1 MEPKQILTGISYYQ
15 YHFIAAL
22 TFGGYSVYHLMYGN
36 GYISFTLGV
45 AAILILVLIARNAL
59 QKETK
64 ILHEAILLVII
75 SAVYSAC
82 YFLGIRGISWLFP
95 LVVGVFFTYSNRNA
109 LFISALSVL
118 GGLGLATHLVDQ
130 TSVLRMIFPLAFTI
144 AFAYLYRIAIEKEQL
159 ALHKEANE
167 DYLTGIWNRRSFHSW
182 LQRTIPLHR
191 NSNEFLAIFYLD
203 IDNFKTINDTYGHEM
218 GDRILQEVTSRLLDS
233 IRSTDAVSRSE
244 NSKFARIAGDEFVI
258 AVANLE
264 FEQHAN
270 VIAERLLAS
279 VNAPL
284 EIDNVEFK
292 LSTSI
297 GVSLSQNGEVS
308 ADDILSEAD
317 AAMYRS
323 KETGKNRITYFN
335 DDIARHIAEKQT
347 IALGIEKAIKNE
359 EFVLNFMPI
368 FSIGDDQSR
377 SLAGAEVLISCHSD
391 SLAGFGPDQYIP
403 VAEEFGL
410 IKDIDLYVIE
420 KAFQTISG
428 VLDKLPSDFLLAIN
442 ISTKELHND
451 EFPRQVQEIALKN
464 QIPPGLVELEI
475 AETSL
480 VLKDEKSIEVL
491 NSIKAMGFNL
501 SIDDFGTGYTAFSQ
515 LQNYPVDTLKIDTSF
530 VWNISSEHSKQETM
544 VDVILSLAK
553 LYNVKIV
560 AEGVENQT
568 QLDYLTQAKCDYFQG
583 FYLSKPL
590 PWISFVND
598 FLKPSDQSQE
608 S

>member
-1 MEPKQILTGISYYQ
+1 MEAKQVLTGISYYQ
-15 YHFIAAL
+15 YHFVASLA
-22 TFGGYSVYHLMYGN
+22 FGGYSIYHLMYGN
-36 GYISFTLGV
+36 SYISATLAA
-45 AAILILVLIARNAL
+45 AAILILVLIARHAL
-59 QKETK
+59 GKETK
-64 ILHEAILLVII
+64 ILHEAILITII
-75 SAVYSAC
+75 AAVYSAC
-82 YFLGIRGISWLFP
+82 YFLGIRGIAWLFP
-95 LVVGVFFTYSNRNA
+95 LVLGVFFTYSNRNA
-109 LFISALSVL
+109 LVISALSVL
-118 GGLGLATHLVDQ
+118 GGLGFATHSVDQ
-130 TSVLRMIFPLAFTI
+130 ALVIRMFFPLAFTV
-144 AFAYLYRIAIEKEQL
+144 AFAYLYGITIEKDRL

-167 DYLTGIWNRRSFHSW
+167 DYLTGIWNRRSFQSW

-191 NSNEFLAIFYLD
+191 NSKEFLAIFYLD

-218 GDRILQEVTSRLLDS
+218 GDRILQEVASRLLDS
-233 IRSTDAVSRSE
+233 IRATDAVSRSE

-264 FEQHAN
+264 FEQHAS
-270 VIAERLLAS
+270 VIADRLLAS
-279 VNAPL
+279 VNAPFEL
-284 EIDNVEFK
+284 DSVEFK

-297 GVSLSQNGEVS
+297 GVALSQNDEVS
-308 ADDILSEAD
+308 ADDLLSEAD

-335 DDIARHIAEKQT
+335 DDIAKNIAEKKT
-347 IALGIEKAIKNE
+347 IARGIEKAIQNE

-368 FSIGDDQSR
+368 FGSGDDKAL

-428 VLDKLPSDFLLAIN
+428 VLDKLPSDFILAIN
-442 ISTKELHND
+442 ISIKELHND
-451 EFPRQVQEIALKN
+451 EFPRQIQEFALEN
-464 QIPPGLVELEI
+464 HIPPGLVELEI

-480 VLKDEKSIEVL
+480 VLNDEKSIEVL
-491 NSIKAMGFNL
+491 NRIKAMGFHL

-530 VWNISSEHSKQETM
+530 VWSISNEHNKQETM

-590 PWISFVND
+590 PWNAFVND
-598 FLKPSDQSQE
+598 FLKPSD
-608 S
+608 